1 MSGHSKWS
9 TIKRQKH
16 ANDAARGQTFT
27 KLANAIT
34 IAVKDS
40 GGSADPQTNF
50 RLRLAIDKARQA
62 NMPKTNI
69 DRAIDRGAGKGGSG
83 NLEEVLY
90 EGFAPHNVVV
100 LVEAVTDNRQRTI
113 AAVRNVLAQSG
124 GALGR
129 TGSVAYL
136 FKKCGVVHLTKQNL
150 DLDKLLATAIECG
163 AQDLEEDAQSFTVY
177 CQATRLHELKECLIA
192 KNYQVLDA
200 EITYRPGSWITI
212 SDAAAGQKIIELLT
226 QLEDLADVSKVHT
239 NADFKTTV

>member
-9 TIKRQKH
+9 TIKRQKQV
-16 ANDAARGQTFT
+16 NDAARGQTFT
-27 KLANAIT
+27 KMANAIT

-40 GGSADPQTNF
+40 GGSSDPQTNF

-62 NMPKTNI
+62 NMPKSNI
-69 DRAIDRGAGKGGSG
+69 DRAIDRAVGKGADG
-83 NLEEVLY
+83 NLDEVVY
-90 EGFAPHNVVV
+90 EGFAPHNVAV

-113 AAVRNVLAQSG
+113 AAVRNVLVQG
-124 GALGR
+124 GGSLGR

-136 FKKCGVVHLTKQNL
+136 FKKCGAIHLAKQNL
-150 DLDKLLATAIECG
+150 DLDKILATAIECG
-163 AQDLEEDAQSFTVY
+163 AQDLEEDGQSFTFY
-177 CQATRLHELKECLIA
+177 CQATRLHELKECLIT

-212 SDAAAGQKIIELLT
+212 SDATASQKLIDLLT